1 MGLFSKI
8 LGGGESADKAEKAAI
23 DMLKGFVND
32 AKKVA
37 DEAKNAVQQASS
49 AQSSAPAPSSVPVQT
64 QSPAYDEPSGFSWGS
79 VMPDEENQ
87 FNFQGPW
94 HKYFEKVIGEEFPQY
109 QLDTQ
114 LLNGGR
120 KGIITLLDGGRT
132 ALVVEL
138 MSESSEARKLRND
151 CAEKGIPYTR
161 FYYNHEGWWNTR
173 SYVTDRVRK
182 ALG

>member
-37 DEAKNAVQQASS
+37 DEAKNAVQQNS
-49 AQSSAPAPSSVPVQT
+49 ANSSAPASAPQQAPAPS
-64 QSPAYDEPSGFSWGS
+64 YDEPSGFSWGS

-87 FNFQGPW
+87 FNFPGPW
-94 HKYFEKVIGEEFPQY
+94 HKYFEKVISEEFPQY

-120 KGIITLLDGGRT
+120 RAVITLSEGGT
-132 ALVVEL
+132 KAIVEL
-138 MSESSEARKLRND
+138 LSEKSGARKLRSD
-151 CAEKGIPYTR
+151 CASQGIPYTR
-161 FYYNHEGWWNTR
+161 FYYDHDGWWNTR
-173 SYVTDRVRK
+173 SYVIYRVRK
-182 ALG
+182 ALGQ

>member
-37 DEAKNAVQQASS
+37 DEAKNAVQQNS
-49 AQSSAPAPSSVPVQT
+49 ANQPAPASAPQ
-64 QSPAYDEPSGFSWGS
+64 QSQPAAYAYDEPSGFSWGS

-87 FNFQGPW
+87 FNFSGPYY
-94 HKYFEKVIGEEFPQY
+94 KYFEKVLTEVFPQY

-114 LLNGGR
+114 LINGGGRAVITLTDGGR
-120 KGIITLLDGGRT
+120 K
-132 ALVVEL
+132 ALVIEL
-138 MSESSEARKLRND
+138 LPSTSNVKKLRSD
-151 CAEKGIPYTR
+151 CEAQGIPYIR
-161 FYYNHEGWWNTR
+161 FYHNHDGWWNTR
-173 SYVTDRVRK
+173 SYVIDRVRK